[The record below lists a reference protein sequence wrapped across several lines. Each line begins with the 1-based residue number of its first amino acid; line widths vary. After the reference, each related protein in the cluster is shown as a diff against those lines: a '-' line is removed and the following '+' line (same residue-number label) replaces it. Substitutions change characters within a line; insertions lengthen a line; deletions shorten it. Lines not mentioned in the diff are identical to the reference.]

1 MSVEA
6 IDQLLT
12 AWEERLKRVDDN
24 LLALEADATYQA
36 LSGSTTS
43 RRAPLEGMTKA
54 RVGPALDAL
63 IELFEH
69 RERLT
74 EVLDRAKAVRE
85 SISTLTFWNTDERLK
100 EVQALLHGP
109 SIKMGTIPKP
119 LAARNLLDAAAE
131 DVAVVPEKLL
141 EAMAH
146 AYHVARDA
154 VTDVHRAWETLEPA
168 IERTSR
174 EAGALRDLAVSLGV
188 EGAVAGE
195 LESVERDLAA
205 MNARVARD
213 PLGVSGSIDAA
224 LAPRLASMRR
234 TLDALVGLRDR
245 VSAELARARKL
256 RQRLAELHAAALD
269 DVAHA
274 GDDIEEARALPTP
287 VDDTLLDGLDPWL
300 ARLEGT
306 ARAGRWNPAS
316 VGLARWFESAE
327 QYLATDRSIKDR
339 VDAFRAQRTELVGRL
354 SARRAQA
361 RAIGARGKAI
371 DPAFDQK
378 AEDADKLLRTRPT
391 PLAAASALVEAYEAA
406 VVAAAR
412 K

>member
-1 MSVEA
+1 MSIEA

-12 AWEERLKRVDDN
+12 AWEERLTRVDEN
-24 LLALEADATYQA
+24 LLALEGDATYQA
-36 LSGSTTS
+36 LSGSTTKH
-43 RRAPLEGMTKA
+43 RAPLEGTTKA
-54 RVGPALDAL
+54 RIGPALDAL

-74 EVLDRAKAVRE
+74 EVLDRAKEVRE
-85 SISTLTFWNTDERLK
+85 SISTLTFWNTDDRLK

-109 SIKMGTIPKP
+109 SIKMGTRPTP

-131 DVAVVPEKLL
+131 DVAVVPERLL
-141 EAMAH
+141 EAMAQ
-146 AYHVARDA
+146 AYEVARDA
-154 VTDVHRAWETLEPA
+154 VMDVQRAWETLEPA

-174 EAGALRDLAVSLGV
+174 EAGALRELAASLGV
-188 EGAVAGE
+188 EEAVATD
-195 LESVERDLAA
+195 LEAVERDLAA
-205 MNARVARD
+205 MNAKVARD
-213 PLGVSGSIDAA
+213 PLGVSGSIEAA
-224 LAPRLASMRR
+224 LAPRLAAMRQK
-234 TLDALVGLRDR
+234 LDALGGLRDK

-256 RQRLAELHAAALD
+256 RQRLSELHAVVRH
-269 DVAHA
+269 DVEHA

-306 ARAGRWNPAS
+306 ARAGRWTPAS

-327 QYLATDRSIKDR
+327 QYLATDRAIKDR
-339 VDAFRAQRTELVGRL
+339 VEALGAQRTELAGRL

-361 RAIGARGKAI
+361 RAIAARGKAI
-371 DPAFDQK
+371 DPEMDRRAQD
-378 AEDADKLLRTRPT
+378 AEALLHARPT
-391 PLAAASALVEAYEAA
+391 PLARAAALVETYEAA

-412 K
+412 S